1 MLPMHGRKT
10 SLKMQVNN
18 EKESPELIK
27 IYYRSAGSAQSM
39 RRPYENGTAG
49 DVRGNANRLERP
61 DADTALPKEKGL

>member
-10 SLKMQVNN
+10 SLKMQLSN
-18 EKESPELIK
+18 EKESPEAMK
-27 IYYRSAGSAQSM
+27 IYYRLTGSAQVM

-49 DVRGNANRLERP
+49 DIRGNANRLEWP